1 MTIEG
6 RANGKVGEAVPST
19 LPLVPLRESVVFPR
33 LVVPLGVGR
42 EKSVAAL
49 NAAMSPTQE
58 EHRIVLAAQRD
69 GDVDDVDE
77 NGIHRIGAV
86 ANIVRLLRL
95 PDGSAQI
102 IVQGLSRVRL
112 TRFVRTSPYFVVEV
126 EDLPDDVPSGLEL

>member
-6 RANGKVGEAVPST
+6 RANGKVGEAVPNT

-49 NAAMSPTQE
+49 NAAMAVTTEQ
-58 EHRIVLAAQRD
+58 HYIVLCAQRD

-77 NGIHRIGAV
+77 SGVYRVATV

-102 IVQGLSRVRL
+102 IVQGLSRVRIK
-112 TRFVRTSPYFVVEV
+112 RFIQ
-126 EDLPDDVPSGLEL
+126 